1 MRALVILG
9 VVVGALVAMLWS
21 QPQLEPGADM
31 PRLSYVTT
39 AHQLGV
45 VGYRDPA
52 GAISP
57 DGTRVAFSEGRF
69 VRVMPIAGGAP
80 KTLPAGDGQFRSLAW
95 VTDQRIVAEETGTKI
110 RWWEFLLASDTAAR
124 QELWKGEI
132 QIAGAPRRVNDLR
145 QITFSAD
152 GKRAAAI
159 VMSTD
164 GPELWRLK
172 SDGTGAEKLE
182 GRPTAIT
189 FLGDSVV
196 ACVSNDGGRPRLS
209 IPCGSPALKT
219 TPDLDVIGPLAA
231 SAAGDQVYFAAPNE
245 SGMVELWR
253 LDRASLAAHRLTSF
267 ARDAYGPSVAA
278 DGTTLFRVQTYRTFI
293 ADAPASGG
301 PARQLATFQSE
312 TPAWHPTKPRLSFT
326 YGTWR
331 RVVDDA
337 KYPDIAQELG
347 VIDTSAKLPAT
358 SPGEVIARSD
368 SEDQGMSWSPNGKWI
383 AFHSHR
389 EMSDD
394 VWLRPADGKQPDKRI
409 TFLGRGAEV
418 GWPRWSHDGQ
428 SVLLDGA
435 RKSDGRSV
443 IYIVGVN
450 QDSGEVT
457 SDLREVSAQGFSGEL
472 THAEWLPSGMTVV
485 ALGKE
490 APGKQAILSVP
501 LTGGRPYAVYRWDSE
516 HDFSGLGVSPDG
528 RDIAFTAPAP
538 DGYFQIF
545 RIPIGG
551 GSPQQ
556 VTTDPS
562 NKSQPSWSPD
572 GSRIA
577 FTVWSYD
584 SSFWTLQ

>member
-1 MRALVILG
+1 MRALVILA
-9 VVVGALVAMLWS
+9 VVIGALVAMLWS
-21 QPQLEPGADM
+21 QPLLEPGGEM
-31 PRLSYVTT
+31 PRLTYITT
-39 AHQLGV
+39 AHQFGV

-57 DGTRVAFSEGRF
+57 DGARVAFTEGRF
-69 VRVMPIAGGAP
+69 VRLMPIAGGVP
-80 KTLPAGDGQFRSLAW
+80 LTLPSGDGQFRSLLW
-95 VTDQRIVAEETGTKI
+95 VTDQRIVAEETGTKT
-110 RWWEFLLASDTAAR
+110 RWWDFVLTP
-124 QELWKGEI
+124 
-132 QIAGAPRRVNDLR
+132 AGATKQALWNGQIQLAGADVAVNNLR
-145 QITFSAD
+145 QITFTRD
-152 GKRAAAI
+152 GKRAAA
-159 VMSTD
+159 VLLSNN
-164 GPELWRLK
+164 GPELWRM
-172 SDGTGAEKLE
+172 SADGTGAEQLE

-189 FLGDSVV
+189 FVGDQVV

-209 IPCGSPALKT
+209 IPCGSPAIKT
-219 TPDLDVIGPLAA
+219 TPDLDVVGPLAA
-231 SAAGDQVYFAAPNE
+231 SAAGDQVYFAAPNG

-253 LDRASLAAHRLTSF
+253 LDRASLGARRLTSF

-301 PARQLATFQSE
+301 AARQLATFQSE
-312 TPAWHPTKPRLSFT
+312 TPSWHPTKPQLSFT

-331 RVVDDA
+331 RVMDDA
-337 KYPDIAQELG
+337 RYPDIAQDLG
-347 VIDTSAKLPAT
+347 VIDPNGKLPAT
-358 SPGEVIARSD
+358 QPGEVIARSD

-394 VWLRPADGKQPDKRI
+394 VWLRPADGKQADKRI

-418 GWPRWSHDGQ
+418 GWPRWSRDGQ

-435 RKSDGRSV
+435 RKADGRSV
-443 IYIVGVN
+443 IYVIGVS

-457 SDLREVSAQGFSGEL
+457 SDLREITAQGFAGEL

-490 APGKQAILSVP
+490 APGKQVILSVP
-501 LTGGRPYAVYRWDSE
+501 LTGGRPYVVYRWDSE

-528 RDIAFTAPAP
+528 RDVAFTAPAP
-538 DGYFQIF
+538 DGFFQIF

-551 GSPQQ
+551 GTPQQ

-584 SSFWTLQ
+584 SAFWTLK